1 MKKVVLFCLFLGYFS
16 ISNGQTYP
24 IETIFKGDSVV
35 IITTKQ
41 SNDINHLVETLR
53 KKILILESE
62 KTILYDT
69 IIKKNEVIQFKNT
82 SLGSLQFKMDS
93 LKGKSDLLVDFK
105 KDILNLAW
113 YGSILYRRGDKSYRY
128 IPLSGY
134 EWSIDKNDVITLIPI
149 KDKSKW
155 KVFKFDESIDPYDLE
170 LHFWPYESTENKLK
184 IQR

>member
-1 MKKVVLFCLFLGYFS
+1 MKKLILFCLFLIYFT
-16 ISNGQTYP
+16 ISKGQSYP

-35 IITTKQ
+35 IMTTKQ
-41 SNDINHLVETLR
+41 SNEINDLVEELR
-53 KKILILESE
+53 KKIINLEIE

-69 IIKKNEVIQFKNT
+69 IAKKNESIQLKINFI
-82 SLGSLQFKMDS
+82 SSLQFKFDS
-93 LKGKSDLLVDFK
+93 LKEKIGALVDFK
-105 KDILNLAW
+105 KDILNLSW
-113 YGSILYRRGDKSYRY
+113 FGSIIYRRGDKSYRY
-128 IPLSGY
+128 IPLNGY
-134 EWSIDKNDVITLIPI
+134 EWSIDKNDAITLIPI

>member
-1 MKKVVLFCLFLGYFS
+1 MKKIILVCLLLTCYFTT
-16 ISNGQTYP
+16 NGQSYP

-35 IITTKQ
+35 IMTTKQ
-41 SNDINHLVETLR
+41 SNDINELVENLR
-53 KKILILESE
+53 SAISKLETEKANLQNVIVNKNKILES
-62 KTILYDT
+62 KTNL
-69 IIKKNEVIQFKNT
+69 
-82 SLGSLQFKMDS
+82 LDS
-93 LKGKSDLLVDFK
+93 LKIKVDSLKERNDILINFK
-105 KDILNLAW
+105 RDILNLAW
-113 YGSILYRRGDKSYRY
+113 YGSILYKRGDKSYRY